1 MEKDIIQPV
10 NISILNDMLKEQE
23 QKYENKIKDLNN
35 MTGIFSARLAE
46 KLENKLKKIKELCKE
61 PNEPYYNSECEFGKG
76 RIDLGQEIL
85 KIIEE

>member
-1 MEKDIIQPV
+1 MEKNIIQPV

-23 QKYENKIKDLNN
+23 QKYEKKIADLEKKIK
-35 MTGIFSARLAE
+35 R
-46 KLENKLKKIKELCKE
+46 IKELCKE
-61 PNEPYYNSECEFGKG
+61 PNEPYYNSECEFSKG